1 MGQETLRL
9 EQIKILP
16 QLQPRANL
24 DTERVAQY
32 AEALESGESFP
43 PLVCWTDGKTI
54 WLSQG
59 FHRSAACAA
68 VGQEEV
74 EAIVHKGTFQDAQ
87 WDAAGS
93 NVEHDKTGIPR
104 RPGDKRRAIEIA
116 LEARPKASDEDI
128 ARQVSVDRTWVCK
141 VRNSTLCLSQGTSS
155 AREVH
160 DKRGRSYTMDV
171 SGIGKGKAKAKQAM
185 PDHEHIETPEAPPGQ
200 QIPEEML
207 VWLSERFRET
217 YQMFVRRFFSQ
228 AKMESFRAGFDRFA
242 ETEVQK

>member
-24 DTERVAQY
+24 STERVAQY

-116 LEARPKASDEDI
+116 LEARPKASNCEI
-128 ARQVSVDRTWVCK
+128 ANQVSVAESWVRTI
-141 VRNSTLCLSQGTSS
+141 RNSIFAHSEDAHS
-155 AREVH
+155 AREVQRNG
-160 DKRGRSYTMDV
+160 KSYTMDV
-171 SGIGKGKAKAKQAM
+171 SGIGKGKGKNKQAH
-185 PDHEHIETPEAPPGQ
+185 PDHEHIETPEAQPGQ

-217 YQMFVRRFFSQ
+217 YQMFIRRFFSQ

-242 ETEVQK
+242 ETEV

>member
-1 MGQETLRL
+1 MGSETLRL
-9 EQIKILP
+9 EQIRILP

-128 ARQVSVDRTWVCK
+128 ARQVAVSGEWVRR
-141 VRNSTLCLSQGTSS
+141 VRGATFQQLEGTPS

-171 SGIGKGKAKAKQAM
+171 SAIGKGKGKQ
-185 PDHEHIETPEAPPGQ
+185 PSHIQVEHIETPEAQPGQ

-217 YQMFVRRFFSQ
+217 YRMFVRRFFSQ
-228 AKMESFRAGFDRFA
+228 AKMDSFRAGFDRFA
-242 ETEVQK
+242 ETEVVQ